1 MSRDG
6 TGLYSLP
13 SGNPVITDT
22 LITSVWANVTM
33 ADIATAYGLDLRF
46 RRARTELLGV
56 LGEAN
61 GVGALKRSGPKVLGK
76 VAGMVAERG
85 GFASL
90 GRAMPLV
97 AAPVTAWLNNH
108 HVQMVGEAALRQ
120 YDGFQRAAAK
130 TRAASR
136 ASAP

>member
-1 MSRDG
+1 M
-6 TGLYSLP
+6 
-13 SGNPVITDT
+13 
-22 LITSVWANVTM
+22 
-33 ADIATAYGLDLRF
+33 
-46 RRARTELLGV
+46 
-56 LGEAN
+56 
-61 GVGALKRSGPKVLGK
+61 LGK

-136 ASAP
+136 ASPP